1 MKITTNAL
9 GLVLLLAA
17 APASAT
23 GPAAAD
29 LGWMAGHW
37 CSQVEGERI
46 DETWLPAVGG
56 RLYGVSRTAR
66 GDKTV
71 SFEFLRIEPVDGV
84 PTYLAQ
90 PGGGAATAFRLA
102 ESGPNRVRFENPAHD
117 FPQRIEYRREG
128 ERLHAEI
135 AGPGRD
141 GKELR
146 IPFEYRRC
154 GE

>member
-1 MKITTNAL
+1 MNFAASLL
-9 GLVLLLAA
+9 GLGLLLAVSPT
-17 APASAT
+17 PASE
-23 GPAAAD
+23 AAAD

-37 CSQVEGERI
+37 CSEADGERI

-66 GDKTV
+66 GERV
-71 SFEFLRIEPVDGV
+71 GSFEFLRIEPVDGV
-84 PTYLAQ
+84 STYLAQ
-90 PGGGAATAFRLA
+90 PGGGKATAFRRS
-102 ESGPNRVRFENPAHD
+102 EGGPNRVRFENLAHD

-135 AGPGRD
+135 AGPGRE

-146 IPFEYRRC
+146 IAFEYRRC